1 MDRSLIKKT
10 LYGALI
16 LLGLWLGITYL
27 LPVALPFLLGFLL
40 ALTAEPLVRLAIAGL
55 KLRRSWAAGLGV
67 TVTLALLVAVAL
79 LLGSAAVREI
89 SLLTGQLP
97 DVRDAAQRG
106 IDQLHGWLD
115 AAIAQTPDSVRG
127 LLQQTVNTSLKDGS
141 VLMHQVTD
149 RLPGALTGVLSWIPR
164 GAVSVF
170 TGILS
175 AFMISARLP
184 RLQASLHSRLPKSW
198 HETYLPA
205 LRQLRHGL
213 WGWLKAQL
221 KLMLITFAV
230 VGLGLTVLGVD
241 RGILWGGLIALVDA
255 VPVLGT
261 GTALIPWA
269 VISFLQD
276 RVVFGIGLLA
286 VYFVAVTL
294 RTVLE
299 PRLIGRHLGLDPL
312 LTLIAFYAGYKLF
325 GFAGMLLSPVLAAA
339 LATVLKKD
347 GAVAK

>member
-1 MDRSLIKKT
+1 MDRSFVKKT
-10 LYGALI
+10 LYAALV
-16 LLGLWLGITYL
+16 LLGLWLGVTYL
-27 LPVALPFLLGFLL
+27 LPVALPFLLGLLL
-40 ALTAEPLVRLAIAGL
+40 ALAAEPFVRLAGL

-67 TVTLALLVAVAL
+67 TVTLVLLVGVTV

-97 DVRDAAQRG
+97 DVRAAAQKG
-106 IDQLHGWLD
+106 MEQLQLWLD
-115 AAIAQTPDSVRG
+115 TAVQRSPESIRG
-127 LLQQTVNTSLKDGS
+127 LLQQTVNTSFKDGT
-141 VLMHQVTD
+141 VLMNQVTD
-149 RLPGALTGVLSWIPR
+149 KLPGALTGVLGWIPK
-164 GAVSVF
+164 GTLSVF

-184 RLQASLHSRLPKSW
+184 RLKAALQNRLPASW

-205 LRQLRHGL
+205 LRHLRHGL

-221 KLMLITFAV
+221 KLMVITFAV
-230 VGLGLTVLGVD
+230 VGLGLSVLGVD
-241 RGILWGGLIALVDA
+241 RGILWGGLIAVVDA

-276 RVVFGIGLLA
+276 KVVFGIGLLA
-286 VYFVAVTL
+286 VYFIAVTL

-299 PRLIGRHLGLDPL
+299 PRLVGRHLGLDPL
-312 LTLIAFYAGYKLF
+312 LTLVAFYAGYKLF
-325 GFAGMLLSPVLAAA
+325 GFVGMLLSPVLAAA

-347 GAVAK
+347 GRIAD